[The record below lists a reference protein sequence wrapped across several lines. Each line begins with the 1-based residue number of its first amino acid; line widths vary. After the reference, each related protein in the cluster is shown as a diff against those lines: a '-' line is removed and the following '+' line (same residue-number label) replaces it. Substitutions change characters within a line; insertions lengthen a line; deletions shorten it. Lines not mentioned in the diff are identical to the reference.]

1 MVTVFQT
8 ADPVAL
14 ALAKGALESAGIP
27 FVSEGEGLQ
36 DLIGLGRFP
45 RLQRRDRPREDS
57 RGRSRRRR
65 CEGGAR
71 GYRKPLKLLG
81 RYLLRRYS
89 ACGHDSV
96 PAADVAAVPHVGPWR
111 HV

>member
-45 RLQRRDRPREDS
+45 GGFNVATGPVKIRVDVRDADAAREV
-57 RGRSRRRR
+57 
-65 CEGGAR
+65 
-71 GYRKPLKLLG
+71 L
-81 RYLLRRYS
+81 
-89 ACGHDSV
+89 
-96 PAADVAAVPHVGPWR
+96 ADIENP
-111 HV
+111 

>member
-36 DLIGLGRFP
+36 EFPYIVGANPPPTLGP
-45 RLQRRDRPREDS
+45 VVA
-57 RGRSRRRR
+57 
-65 CEGGAR
+65 GAP
-71 GYRKPLKLLG
+71 PLLTFTLPAE
-81 RYLLRRYS
+81 RITVEHELRRGS
-89 ACGHDSV
+89 RFDMRDA
-96 PAADVAAVPHVGPWR
+96 
-111 HV
+111 